1 MCLVDP
7 IHEVTGQQHGK
18 LMRLNLG
25 NESFDAV
32 KVELQHHT
40 TKVCLLRQM
49 SASADPGHARLSL
62 VRNTKTDE
70 DCMGSL

>member
-25 NESFDAV
+25 NESFDA
-32 KVELQHHT
+32 HT